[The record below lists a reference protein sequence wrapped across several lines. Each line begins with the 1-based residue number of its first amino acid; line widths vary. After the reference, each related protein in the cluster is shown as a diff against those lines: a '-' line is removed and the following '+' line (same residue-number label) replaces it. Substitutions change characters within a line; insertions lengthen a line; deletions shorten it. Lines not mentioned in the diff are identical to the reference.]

1 MARFGTGA
9 APAYLLLLLAFLPSR
24 ESQPGFR
31 LGERD
36 PDAYA
41 SADSKNNLKEI
52 IKFLDQQIQ
61 VLHQRNLM
69 HEHEIT
75 EKQSKTFTENMN
87 LVKGSSVKEKA
98 SPSSLTAK
106 ERLFP
111 NSNSVLMGNKVYK
124 ISPNILMDTPV
135 RHNKVKGGGSEE
147 NGKEGALLPDLK
159 QDKTAGNNGGRSLRT
174 TNITVRFHSP
184 DNSSETQIDIYNLK
198 DSREVPEVHIVAN
211 NIINQGLKMD
221 SVTLKDNG
229 MQVIVNSSVDK
240 KMKHIKGR
248 RKTPIKL
255 DGGITG
261 ESTPKS
267 SKTNHP
273 ATDVPELFTYQMLV
287 LNQILQS
294 LRAQSAHTDNSQ
306 STINEQT
313 KISVKELENILNEQ
327 NKETDQEPLLSS
339 DKMQSSVMKNIL
351 QELKKYTVQNTPP
364 AVESKTQMLM
374 EQSKESQ
381 GPERQ
386 SSDKEKA
393 LMESSSEEGLILP
406 ASSETSLIF
415 SLKSTLPQSIRT
427 EVTNEDV
434 NDARRFEFFEKYEGI
449 QDKKRAKAADLK
461 QLLKHII
468 VACVAV
474 SGLILAVIVLVHIY
488 NSLFVKKQK
497 PIIANANTD
506 KKEESDKEKEFV
518 KNKESDKHEESE
530 KIEES
535 ETNNM
540 IPLEPKTSA
549 YNTIDIENHNNNNCS
564 PPGIFLSTDGED
576 VTKPLEIQPVSS
588 PSCPEKPT
596 ELMPYVESLEES
608 PNYSTHKNFKLQSK
622 PFKLN
627 RTSYNSLEQYNT
639 PRNQDYETYQEKDS
653 TPHRKKTDHY
663 LSSRSRPK
671 STQPK
676 RAHTAL
682 LSKHQYYNSLNWV
695 HDPSSDNFIAPNIN
709 KNFNESKMSQF
720 DGTEYTCFQH
730 QKYGSGTDSYSD

>member
-1 MARFGTGA
+1 MARSGTGTA
-9 APAYLLLLLAFLPSR
+9 SAYLLLILAFLPSR
-24 ESQPGFR
+24 ESQPGLR

-36 PDAYA
+36 PDDHA
-41 SADSKNNLKEI
+41 STDSKNNLKEI
-52 IKFLDQQIQ
+52 IKFL
-61 VLHQRNLM
+61 
-69 HEHEIT
+69 
-75 EKQSKTFTENMN
+75 
-87 LVKGSSVKEKA
+87 GSSVKEKA

-111 NSNSVLMGNKVYK
+111 NSNSVLMGNKAYK
-124 ISPNILMDTPV
+124 ISPNILMDSPV
-135 RHNKVKGGGSEE
+135 RHKKVKGGGSEE
-147 NGKEGALLPDLK
+147 DGKEGALLPDFK
-159 QDKTAGNNGGRSLRT
+159 QDKTAGKNGGRSLRT

-198 DSREVPEVHIVAN
+198 DSRVVPEVHIVAT

-221 SVTLKDNG
+221 SVALKDNG

-261 ESTPKS
+261 ESLPRS

-273 ATDVPELFTYQMLV
+273 KT
-287 LNQILQS
+287 
-294 LRAQSAHTDNSQ
+294 AQNAHRDHSQ
-306 STINEQT
+306 STINEQ
-313 KISVKELENILNEQ
+313 SVKELEYILNEQ
-327 NKETDQEPLLSS
+327 NEETDQKPLLSS
-339 DKMQSSVMKNIL
+339 DEMQSSVMKNIL
-351 QELKKYTVQNTPP
+351 QGLKKYTG
-364 AVESKTQMLM
+364 ALLSCKTQ
-374 EQSKESQ
+374 
-381 GPERQ
+381 GITT
-386 SSDKEKA
+386 A
-393 LMESSSEEGLILP
+393 TAGLVCVKCLD
-406 ASSETSLIF
+406 EHKKLLNLF
-415 SLKSTLPQSIRT
+415 FLFLGIRT

-488 NSLFVKKQK
+488 NSLFMKKQK

-506 KKEESDKEKEFV
+506 KKEESV
-518 KNKESDKHEESE
+518 KNKESDQHEESE

-540 IPLEPKTSA
+540 IPLEQKTSVS
-549 YNTIDIENHNNNNCS
+549 NTIDIENHNNNNCS
-564 PPGIFLSTDGED
+564 PPGIFLSTHGED
-576 VTKPLEIQPVSS
+576 VTNPLEIQSVSS
-588 PSCPEKPT
+588 PSCPAKQT
-596 ELMPYVESLEES
+596 ELTPYAESSEES
-608 PNYSTHKNFKLQSK
+608 PNYCTLKNFKLQSK
-622 PFKLN
+622 PSKLN

-639 PRNQDYETYQEKDS
+639 PRNQDYETYQKKHS
-653 TPHRKKTDHY
+653 TSHRKKTDYY
-663 LSSRSRPK
+663 LSSRRSPK

-676 RAHTAL
+676 RAYTAH

-695 HDPSSDNFIAPNIN
+695 HDPSSDNFIAPNTN
-709 KNFNESKMSQF
+709 KNFNESEMSQF
-720 DGTEYTCFQH
+720 DGTECTCFQH
-730 QKYGSGTDSYSD
+730 HKYGSGTDSYSD

>member
-1 MARFGTGA
+1 MDSTG
-9 APAYLLLLLAFLPSR
+9 
-24 ESQPGFR
+24 G
-31 LGERD
+31 D
-36 PDAYA
+36 DHA

-61 VLHQRNLM
+61 VLHQKNLI

-75 EKQSKTFTENMN
+75 EKQSKTFTENLN

-98 SPSSLTAK
+98 SPSSLTAQ

-111 NSNSVLMGNKVYK
+111 NSNSALMGNKAYK

-135 RHNKVKGGGSEE
+135 RHKKVKGGGSEE
-147 NGKEGALLPDLK
+147 DGKEGALLPDFK
-159 QDKTAGNNGGRSLRT
+159 RDKTAGNNGGRSLRT
-174 TNITVRFHSP
+174 SNITVRFHSP

-198 DSREVPEVHIVAN
+198 DSREVPEVHIVAT

-221 SVTLKDNG
+221 SVALKDNG

-261 ESTPKS
+261 ESLPRS

-273 ATDVPELFTYQMLV
+273 RTDVPEPFTYQMMV

-294 LRAQSAHTDNSQ
+294 LRAQNAHRDHSQ
-306 STINEQT
+306 STINEQS
-313 KISVKELENILNEQ
+313 KISVKELEYILNEQ
-327 NKETDQEPLLSS
+327 NKETV
-339 DKMQSSVMKNIL
+339 KI
-351 QELKKYTVQNTPP
+351 QNSPP
-364 AVESKTQMLM
+364 AVESKAQRLM
-374 EQSKESQ
+374 EQIPSKESQ
-381 GPERQ
+381 GPERP
-386 SSDKEKA
+386 SSEKENITK
-393 LMESSSEEGLILP
+393 ESSSEEGLILP

-415 SLKSTLPQSIRT
+415 PLKSTLPQSVRT

-488 NSLFVKKQK
+488 NSLFMKKQK

-506 KKEESDKEKEFV
+506 KKEESV
-518 KNKESDKHEESE
+518 KNKESDQHKESE

-535 ETNNM
+535 ETSIM
-540 IPLEPKTSA
+540 IPLEPKTSIS
-549 YNTIDIENHNNNNCS
+549 NTIDIENHNNNNCP
-564 PPGIFLSTDGED
+564 PPGIFLSTHGED
-576 VTKPLEIQPVSS
+576 VTNPLEIQSVSS
-588 PSCPEKPT
+588 PSCPAKQT
-596 ELMPYVESLEES
+596 ELMPHAESLEES
-608 PNYSTHKNFKLQSK
+608 HNYSTLKNFKLQSK
-622 PFKLN
+622 PSKLN
-627 RTSYNSLEQYNT
+627 STFYNNLEQYNT
-639 PRNQDYETYQEKDS
+639 PRNQDYETYQKKHS
-653 TPHRKKTDHY
+653 TSHRKKPDYY
-663 LSSRSRPK
+663 LSSRRSPK

-676 RAHTAL
+676 RAYTAH

-695 HDPSSDNFIAPNIN
+695 HDPSSDNFIALYTN

-720 DGTEYTCFQH
+720 DGTECTCFQH
-730 QKYGSGTDSYSD
+730 HKYGSGTDSYSD